1 MTKPGSPSSL
11 ESSDSPSQFF
21 ATLRASLADGT
32 FHKLVLARASSVHAG
47 QRIDVRR
54 ILLRDVP
61 QLSFVRHYPTN
72 DVTKNHSIEEGVA
85 EVEKLAGSAFLNV
98 HLFTRAEELQL
109 RFGKRGKSH
118 LTRHRLQQPMA
129 TAPEAHD
136 REKSRWV
143 DVTSAYLTE
152 LGVTTAQHQVV
163 PSMARKWR
171 QIDRF
176 AEVFG
181 TALAASPLAEAKT
194 LRIADFGA
202 GKGYLTFAVHDWLR
216 RRGVN
221 ATVTG
226 VELRPDLVAQGNE
239 RVERLGLQGLQFAV
253 GDVRTHAAEDFDVV
267 IALHACDIATDH
279 ALHLGI
285 RAGAQ
290 VILSS
295 PCCHKE
301 LRPQMQPP
309 LLLQPILQHGIH
321 LEQEAEMLTDGL
333 RALLL
338 ESRGYDTQVFEFVSL
353 EHTQKNKMITA
364 VKRVRS
370 LPDTA
375 AILAK
380 IAELKQFYSI
390 REQRLEKLLLGEA
403 TAG

>member
-1 MTKPGSPSSL
+1 MTKPGPSAPS
-11 ESSDSPSQFF
+11 ESADSPSRFF
-21 ATLRASLADGT
+21 AALRASLAENT
-32 FHKLVLARASSVHAG
+32 FHKLVLARPRNANAG

-54 ILLRDVP
+54 ILLRDEP

-72 DVTKNHSIEEGVA
+72 DVTKNHPVEEGIT
-85 EVEKLAGSAFLNV
+85 EIERFAGSAFLNV
-98 HLFTRAEELQL
+98 HLFTRTEELQL
-109 RFGKRGKSH
+109 RFGKRDKSH
-118 LTRHRLQQPMA
+118 LTRHRLQQEVPA
-129 TAPEAHD
+129 EPETHD

-176 AEVFG
+176 VEVFG
-181 TALAASPLAEAKT
+181 TALAASPLAEAKS

-226 VELRPDLVAQGNE
+226 VELRPELVAQGNE
-239 RVERLGLQGLQFAV
+239 RVARLGLQGLQFAV
-253 GDVRTHAAEDFDVV
+253 GDVRTHAAEPFDVV

-285 RAGAQ
+285 QAGAQ

-301 LRPQMQPP
+301 LRPQLQPP
-309 LLLQPILQHGIH
+309 ALLRPILHHGIH

-364 VKRVRS
+364 VKRARA
-370 LPDTA
+370 PADAA
-375 AILAK
+375 AILVK
-380 IAELKQFYSI
+380 IGELKQFYAI
-390 REQRLEKLLLGEA
+390 REQRLEKLLAGEPI
-403 TAG
+403 GD

>member
-1 MTKPGSPSSL
+1 MTKPGHSVPADSNDGPSRFFAALRSSL
-11 ESSDSPSQFF
+11 AEN
-21 ATLRASLADGT
+21 T
-32 FHKLVLARASSVHAG
+32 FHKLVLARPRNANAG

-54 ILLRDVP
+54 ILLRDEP

-72 DVTKNHSIEEGVA
+72 DVTKNHSVEEGIA
-85 EVEKLAGSAFLNV
+85 EIERFAGSAFLNV
-98 HLFTRAEELQL
+98 HLFTRTEELQL
-109 RFGKRGKSH
+109 RFGKRDKSH
-118 LTRHRLQQPMA
+118 LTRHRLQQEVSA
-129 TAPEAHD
+129 EPETHD

-176 AEVFG
+176 VEVFG

-226 VELRPDLVAQGNE
+226 VELRPELVTQGNE
-239 RVERLGLQGLQFAV
+239 RVARLGLQGLQFAV
-253 GDVRTHAAEDFDVV
+253 GDVRTHAAEPFDVV

-309 LLLQPILQHGIH
+309 ALLQPMLHHGIH

-364 VKRVRS
+364 VKRDRS
-370 LPDTA
+370 LPDAA

-390 REQRLEKLLLGEA
+390 REQRLEKLLVGESSM
-403 TAG
+403 G